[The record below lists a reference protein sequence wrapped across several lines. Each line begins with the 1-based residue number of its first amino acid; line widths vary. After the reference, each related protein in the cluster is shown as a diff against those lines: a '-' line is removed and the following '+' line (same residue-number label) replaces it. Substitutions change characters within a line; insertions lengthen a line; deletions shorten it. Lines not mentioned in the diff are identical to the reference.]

1 MASEIKPFVPDS
13 YRKIDKSALVFNP
26 EQGKIYHYTRYRIEV
41 IRLAKPYPAAYSK
54 ILKNNN
60 WQCDMPYKPFPF
72 LFTPPN
78 LRNLESPVYAIRKNA
93 LHKATIYKNI
103 VAYVGKEQVDLLNRF
118 PDRYWFLY
126 CLLIRGGNYA
136 FELMQ
141 SNPALGYLLGAHA
154 IFHPLKSKKYWQS
167 AMRLVKI
174 KRKDILAYFGFPACE
189 TMVKTFAK
197 IKPQKLNTNLY
208 FILRTSLQNNPAL
221 LRQLSFF
228 PVHNAYSI
236 VLVCRREEKMIS
248 YNCIAEIATMNEE
261 EVVDISRLIN
271 DINRMYAIC
280 ETNGIPIKKPNLKNI
295 TEIKT
300 VHDELVNQIIKLK
313 QITHTQF
320 PAGIAKDI
328 KCDTLWIEHIHNS
341 VELYIEGEEMHHC
354 IYSYLYDISDSFS
367 YAAKMLYPER
377 LTILYRRTRFGL
389 ELVDARGKFNALPA
403 NESFYLINL
412 WLQGNFAEQTALPEE
427 KSLSS

>member
-1 MASEIKPFVPDS
+1 
-13 YRKIDKSALVFNP
+13 
-26 EQGKIYHYTRYRIEV
+26 
-41 IRLAKPYPAAYSK
+41 
-54 ILKNNN
+54 
-60 WQCDMPYKPFPF
+60 
-72 LFTPPN
+72 
-78 LRNLESPVYAIRKNA
+78 
-93 LHKATIYKNI
+93 
-103 VAYVGKEQVDLLNRF
+103 
-118 PDRYWFLY
+118 
-126 CLLIRGGNYA
+126 
-136 FELMQ
+136 
-141 SNPALGYLLGAHA
+141 
-154 IFHPLKSKKYWQS
+154 
-167 AMRLVKI
+167 
-174 KRKDILAYFGFPACE
+174 
-189 TMVKTFAK
+189 
-197 IKPQKLNTNLY
+197 
-208 FILRTSLQNNPAL
+208 
-221 LRQLSFF
+221 
-228 PVHNAYSI
+228 
-236 VLVCRREEKMIS
+236 MIS

-313 QITHTQF
+313 QINHTQF

-412 WLQGNFAEQTALPEE
+412 WLQGILLNRQLCRRKITFLLRKFDLT
-427 KSLSS
+427 K